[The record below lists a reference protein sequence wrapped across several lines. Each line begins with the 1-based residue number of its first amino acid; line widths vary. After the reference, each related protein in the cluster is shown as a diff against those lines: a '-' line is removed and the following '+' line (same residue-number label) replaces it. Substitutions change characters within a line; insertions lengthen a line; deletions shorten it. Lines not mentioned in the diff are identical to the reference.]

1 MDYRKSAKDF
11 IMPDVTE
18 ALFEVM
24 REGEDDGRRLAKLD
38 KRVLKSF
45 ISLSHIKRIGEF
57 VKQVGGGSDF
67 DLKSKPEWNSPWYY
81 FDGYILRFDDP
92 GNIVYGIILMEAFK
106 EDYTN
111 GMFME
116 RELEAFGHVGAGAAQ
131 ILDNVIKPAF
141 KFNFPGEELG
151 GFYDEF
157 GYLRD
162 GSLKNAVET
171 LLNIRTSFDDPRDYA
186 AVELGYEYY
195 GNKRYN

>member
-1 MDYRKSAKDF
+1 
-11 IMPDVTE
+11 MPDVTE

-24 REGEDDGRRLAKLD
+24 REGEARGRKIIKDNYNNFTSIPKILD
-38 KRVLKSF
+38 F
-45 ISLSHIKRIGEF
+45 MEA
-57 VKQVGGGSDF
+57 VGGGSDF

-92 GNIVYGIILMEAFK
+92 GNIVYGIILMEAFE

-171 LLNIRTSFDDPRDYA
+171 LLNIRTSFDDPRHYA

-195 GNKRYN
+195 RNKRYR